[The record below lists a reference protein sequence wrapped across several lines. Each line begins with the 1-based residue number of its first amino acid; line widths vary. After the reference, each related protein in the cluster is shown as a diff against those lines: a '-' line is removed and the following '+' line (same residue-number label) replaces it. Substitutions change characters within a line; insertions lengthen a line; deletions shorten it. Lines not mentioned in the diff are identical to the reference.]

1 MTHQVVAPTST
12 GGISVM
18 KTGTR
23 SQCLTYIR
31 RRSAQSLPTH
41 FCHVIG
47 NSQRAWDLFR
57 KRMGI

>member
-1 MTHQVVAPTST
+1 
-12 GGISVM
+12 M

-31 RRSAQSLPTH
+31 RRHRQYLPTH